1 MENAYLDTIQQLYRQ
16 HANPEQAVPMKRYMR
31 DQFEF
36 LGIKG
41 PQAKALFKQ
50 LKADQGLPKIDQLE
64 TIVRALWVWPE
75 REYQYLALTLLEK
88 SQKHLDPNVLP
99 LLEYLII
106 TKSWW
111 DTVDSIASHNV
122 GQLLRQYPEVR
133 DRTLMPWRQSD
144 NLWLRRTAILF
155 QLGYKAAT
163 DADLLFAIAAENR
176 QSSEFFIQ
184 KAIGW
189 ALREYS
195 KTNPE
200 AVMAFV
206 ASTDLA
212 PLSQREALKWLKN
225 HPPDR

>member
-99 LLEYLII
+99 LLEYLVI

-155 QLGYKAAT
+155 QLGYKGAT

-206 ASTDLA
+206 ASMDLA
-212 PLSQREALKWLKN
+212 PLSQRETLKWLKN